1 MSWFI
6 NQCENQDCRNVKM
19 TVRANDFSME
29 CKNFHLL
36 TCTTFAVRRLL
47 FTATLFSYFFAQQ
60 SAGRHH
66 KQAGIYQGRI
76 PKLIINDD
84 I

>member
-36 TCTTFAVRRLL
+36 TCTTFVMRRLPFCRNLILL
-47 FTATLFSYFFAQQ
+47 FFCAAIRGEAPQTGWHLSMA
-60 SAGRHH
+60 HH
-66 KQAGIYQGRI
+66 EAYYQ
-76 PKLIINDD
+76 
-84 I
+84 